1 MPGEFETIARLFA
14 PLAEGWP
21 GAFKLQ
27 NDAATL
33 GLAPGEEA
41 VLTLDTMTEGVHFL
55 PGDPP
60 ELVAKKLLRV
70 NLSDLAAMGA
80 EPLGYLLSLAK
91 PKERGED
98 WIEAFAAGLREDQAL
113 YGLHLLGGDSTSIKG
128 PLSLS
133 LTAIGKVPAGQ
144 ALTRGGARPGDR
156 LYVSGT
162 IGDAALGLKVLC
174 EEDLGLDKR
183 ARDQLSDRYRLPQP
197 RLALGRELLGLA
209 SACLDVSDGLV
220 GDAAHIAEV
229 SGVGLEI
236 QAGRV
241 PFSEAAAQA
250 LSLDRGLLETLV
262 TGGDDYELLFTA
274 PEGAEETLKALSARL
289 DLPITAVGRVTEGA
303 AKVTL
308 LDESGRELALTKGGW
323 THF

>member
-14 PLAEGWP
+14 PLAKGWP
-21 GAFKLQ
+21 GAFQLQ

-33 GLAPGEEA
+33 GLEPGEEA

-55 PGDPP
+55 PDDPA

-80 EPLGYLLSLAK
+80 RPLGYLLSLAK

-98 WIEAFAAGLREDQAL
+98 WIEGFVSGLREDQAL

-133 LTAIGKVPAGQ
+133 LTAIGKAPAGK
-144 ALTRGGARPGDR
+144 ALTRGGARPGER
-156 LYVSGT
+156 LYVTGT
-162 IGDAALGLKVLC
+162 VGDAALGLKILSG
-174 EEDLGLDKR
+174 EALGLGGED
-183 ARDQLSDRYRLPQP
+183 RDHLAGRYRLPQP
-197 RLALGRELLGLA
+197 RTALGPNLIGLA

-236 QAGRV
+236 AAEAV
-241 PFSEAAAQA
+241 PLSSAARQA
-250 LSLDRGLLETLV
+250 LAADRSLLETIV

-274 PEGAEETLKALSARL
+274 PDSAAGRFDALSREH
-289 DLPITAVGRVTEGA
+289 DLPITPIGRVTEGA
-303 AKVTL
+303 PKVTL
-308 LDESGRELALTKGGW
+308 LDESGRELAITKGGW